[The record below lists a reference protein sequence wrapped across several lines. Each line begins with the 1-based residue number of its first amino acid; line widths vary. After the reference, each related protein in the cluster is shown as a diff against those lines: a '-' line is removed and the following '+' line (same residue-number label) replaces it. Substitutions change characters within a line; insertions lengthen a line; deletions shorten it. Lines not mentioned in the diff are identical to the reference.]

1 MKYNRF
7 LTTRVSLLAFGFFL
21 FYLPSYASDT
31 DNYECLIEPMVI
43 AKVGSPVQGVVDQLL
58 VDRSDMILSGQPIAT
73 LKSIVE
79 AASMQQA
86 EARAAMKGEI
96 EARQADLTLAQLNR
110 ARINKLY
117 NKKMVSA
124 QQRDE
129 AIAQLHVAR
138 AALRQAH
145 DNLLILQHELAR
157 SKVLL
162 EQKTIRSP
170 IDGTVVEQHI
180 FPGEFVYDSSI
191 MTIAQLDPLRIEVVL
206 PADQFGKFNPGD
218 TAVVYPEINQ
228 EKPLYA
234 TVEIVDRLLDT
245 FSGTFGVRLTLPNP
259 DLAIIGGQKCQ
270 LKFNPLVTGDATAA
284 E

>member
-7 LTTRVSLLAFGFFL
+7 LSIRTWFVVMGLFS
-21 FYLPSYASDT
+21 FYLPSHASAS

-43 AKVGSPVQGVVDQLL
+43 AKVGSQVQGVVDQLL
-58 VDRSDMILSGQPIAT
+58 VDRSDMVLSGQPIAT
-73 LKSIVE
+73 LKSTVE
-79 AASMQQA
+79 LANMQQA
-86 EARAAMKGEI
+86 EARAEMKGEI
-96 EARQADLTLAQLNR
+96 EARQADLNLAQLNR

-117 NKKMVSA
+117 NKKMISA

-138 AALRQAH
+138 AALRQAQ
-145 DNLLILQHELAR
+145 DNLLILQHDLAR

-162 EQKTIRSP
+162 EQRTVRSP

-206 PADQFGKFNPGD
+206 PANQFGKYNPGD

-228 EKPLYA
+228 GKPLYA
-234 TVEIVDRLLDT
+234 TVDIVDRLLDT
-245 FSGTFGVRLTLPNP
+245 FSGTFGVRLTVPNP

-270 LKFNPLVTGDATAA
+270 LKFNPLVTGDATSA